1 MGKLTIV
8 GLGPGNADL
17 LTLGAVKAMQETSCL
32 LLRTGRHP
40 TVAELERL
48 GLSFLTYDE
57 VYETESSFEAV
68 YQTITVDVLRRA
80 ETADVVYA
88 VPGSPVVAER
98 TVQMLCEQAHA
109 WNISVEVL
117 PGMSFVEIL
126 CVRLGLD
133 PINGLTILDA
143 ADLERVCCGALPT
156 GLVVTQVYNRQVASD
171 VKLTLME
178 HYGDVYPVELVNHL
192 GLADES
198 VRSIPLCELDRQQDM
213 DHLTSIYVPSLQSR
227 TEVQPF
233 EVDALTEV
241 MEVLRSP
248 EGCVWDRQ
256 QDHRSLRRYLLEE
269 TYEVLEAI
277 EKDDME
283 LLCEELGDLLL
294 QVVFHARIAEENGRF
309 SMQEVID
316 GVVDKMVRRHPHVFG
331 EITVDDAAEV
341 VRNWERIKREEK
353 NRGGVLAGVPREFP
367 ALLKACKLQGKAAKV
382 GFDWPDVAPVWGK
395 VDEELQELREAA
407 SEAAREDELG
417 DVLFAMVN
425 LARFLHVEPETAL
438 LKACLKFENRFGF
451 IEKQLQEKG
460 VSWEQSS
467 LTELDALWNAAKA
480 LE

>member
-40 TVAELERL
+40 TIAELERL

-98 TVQMLCEQAHA
+98 TVQMLCEQAPA

-198 VRSIPLCELDRQQDM
+198 VRSIPLCELDRQQDI

-316 GVVDKMVRRHPHVFG
+316 GVVDKWCAAIPMCLVKLPLMMRRRWCATGSASNARKRIAAVFWLAFPENFRHCLRLANCKAKRPRWALTGRMWRRSGERLTKSFRSCVRR
-331 EITVDDAAEV
+331 
-341 VRNWERIKREEK
+341 
-353 NRGGVLAGVPREFP
+353 P
-367 ALLKACKLQGKAAKV
+367 ARRLGK
-382 GFDWPDVAPVWGK
+382 
-395 VDEELQELREAA
+395 
-407 SEAAREDELG
+407 
-417 DVLFAMVN
+417 MN
-425 LARFLHVEPETAL
+425 
-438 LKACLKFENRFGF
+438 
-451 IEKQLQEKG
+451 
-460 VSWEQSS
+460 
-467 LTELDALWNAAKA
+467 
-480 LE
+480 